1 MSYIIID
8 AYHFVPNIINVGNRR
23 LGMNIQDNLGWKEH
37 FTGKNGLFSC
47 LNKRLFA
54 IRRVKRHVPSNK
66 LPRLAH
72 ALWTSKLRYGLQLCS
87 NVRLKETDSH
97 NAYMQ
102 AAQISQNK
110 MLRLL
115 NNTTLSDRIS
125 TEDLLNTTNML
136 SVNQLAANIKLNEA
150 WKACNVENYPI
161 QLEPNHDNLIP
172 NDRIVRSTT
181 TRHWKEDGKTNT
193 ARDSFSRS
201 TAKIWNQAPTNI
213 KECKSI
219 TLAKKLIK
227 TYCKSLPV

>member
-1 MSYIIID
+1 MKISKSFKDKNFKSCKTFYWKFLD
-8 AYHFVPNIINVGNRR
+8 PLENFAYLIHEISSFYLYMLCI
-23 LGMNIQDNLGWKEH
+23 L
-37 FTGKNGLFSC
+37 
-47 LNKRLFA
+47 
-54 IRRVKRHVPSNK
+54 
-66 LPRLAH
+66 
-72 ALWTSKLRYGLQLCS
+72 TSFW
-87 NVRLKETDSH
+87 V
-97 NAYMQ
+97 
-102 AAQISQNK
+102 
-110 MLRLL
+110 
-115 NNTTLSDRIS
+115 LSF
-125 TEDLLNTTNML
+125 
-136 SVNQLAANIKLNEA
+136 